1 MTRTKKIIAILSV
14 ITLLGVAIY
23 RVNAND
29 GYEAS
34 AVDAIV
40 NVDEGMMENY
50 DTGEECALGEAS
62 VVDAPELGA
71 DILDYPQGESYFP
84 EYPQEGDNIGL
95 EEQELGDDIDEC
107 LLGEDIDEG
116 LDGEFQAIV
125 PAFGRPDALTLTVL
139 CFYTNVQLTRNVE
152 VAVTWDPIYPD
163 TTPGLF
169 TVSFPAEIIPVV
181 PSGWNLEG
189 AYIRFYVRDPD
200 GNGSTAYFEPFG
212 IVGSIASFTFPFN
225 FDSWGAWHQLPVFEI
240 LWRPEH
246 PPIVKDSRPLPPATL
261 PVFVGDIIE
270 YTITIDNPAVN
281 PLLLLDELPPWRLTT
296 FDGFRV
302 VDDLPNEISLI
313 PGSVSVQGGTGV
325 VDNSNIDNSVIDV
338 TFNLPG
344 ANENSNPVVITFH
357 ALVTTEAFSVDQII
371 NTAYLYNPNTD
382 FPIFDREVI
391 PVGNPPTLVKDIVY
405 INDNPFTGQGV
416 GDGNIITYRLRVN
429 NPNDRTLQNHLVRDD
444 LPPGLSLVGTPW
456 TVPETALVQN
466 QSVGNT
472 LQVILDLSSG
482 NTDIF
487 FTARVDDAM
496 QAVDGIFV
504 NIAYLY
510 GPPAEGGERPQLDQ
524 DRAQVGILPPDV
536 SIEKSASDEEAG
548 PGDDLTYTIV
558 VTNTG
563 GIRLTNLVVTD
574 DLPEELTSPRNLVIT
589 PAGAGSGRFDGQVLT
604 VNIPS
609 LLAGESVTITFVATV
624 ADNVPIDTVIHNTA
638 TVTTDQNVT
647 DDDDATVIVVETPR
661 VSIVKSVPNRWVT
674 PGGHVPY
681 TIVVRNTG
689 NVQLTNLEVIDN
701 LPLLL
706 TNPRN
711 LRITPE
717 EAGTGSFVGQ
727 RLTVNIPVLEIADYV
742 TITFLVTI
750 YEGVD
755 YGTSIRNVATVTTD
769 QNVGDEDEV
778 TVTVPGGGGDDPER
792 APLTGDMGAST
803 PFVIAF
809 LVSLLALIAIS
820 TQESLN
826 KTRKSKRY

>member
-14 ITLLGVAIY
+14 ITLLGVAIFH
-23 RVNAND
+23 VNADD

-40 NVDEGMMENY
+40 NVDEGILENY
-50 DTGEECALGEAS
+50 DTGEEYVSEEANN
-62 VVDAPELGA
+62 VDAPETEA
-71 DILDYPQGESYFP
+71 DILELDYPPGESYFP
-84 EYPQEGDNIGL
+84 EYPPEGDDFGL
-95 EEQELGDDIDEC
+95 DAQECEEIDE
-107 LLGEDIDEG
+107 EVAEDEG
-116 LDGEFQAIV
+116 GGYQSII
-125 PAFGRPDALTLTVL
+125 PMFGRPDALVLTVL
-139 CFYTNVQLTRNVE
+139 CYYTGAPVTRNVD
-152 VAVTWDPIYPD
+152 VPVTWDPEYPD

-169 TVSFPAEIIPVV
+169 TISFPAEVIPMT
-181 PSGWNLEG
+181 PTGWNLEG
-189 AYIRFYVRDPD
+189 AYIRFYVRNQD
-200 GNGSTAYFEPFG
+200 GTDSTAFFEPLNIAG
-212 IVGSIASFTFPFN
+212 DVASFTFPFD
-225 FDSWGAWHQLPVFEI
+225 FDTWGIWHVLPVFEV
-240 LWRPEH
+240 LWRPDH
-246 PPIVKDSRPLPPATL
+246 PPIVKDSRPIPPAAL

-302 VDDLPNEISLI
+302 VDNLPAELSLV
-313 PGSVSVQGGTGV
+313 PGSVSVQGGTGI
-325 VDNSNIDNSVIDV
+325 VDNSDIGNSVVDV

-344 ANENSNPVVITFH
+344 SNEDSNPVVITFH
-357 ALVTTEAFSVDQII
+357 AIVTTEAFLVDQII

-382 FPIFDREVI
+382 FPIFDRETI
-391 PVGNPPTLVKDIVY
+391 PVGSPPTLMKDIVY
-405 INDNPFTGQGV
+405 INDDPFTGQGV
-416 GDGNIITYRLRVN
+416 GDGHIITYRLRVN
-429 NPNDRTLQNHLVRDD
+429 NPNERTLQNHLVRDA
-444 LPPGLSLVGTPW
+444 LPPGLTLVGTPW
-456 TVPETALVQN
+456 TVPEAALVQN
-466 QSVGNT
+466 QSVENT
-472 LQVILDLSSG
+472 LQVILDLPSG

-496 QAVDGIFV
+496 QAVDGLFV

-510 GPPAEGGERPQLDQ
+510 GPPAEGGDRPQLDE
-524 DRAQVGILPPDV
+524 DDAQVGILPPDV
-536 SIEKSASDEEAG
+536 SIEKSVSEEEAG
-548 PGDDLTYTIV
+548 PGDDLIYTII

-563 GIRLTNLVVTD
+563 GIRLTNLVITD
-574 DLPEELTSPRNLVIT
+574 DLPEELVRPRDLVIT
-589 PAGAGSGRFDGQVLT
+589 PAGVGSGRFDGQVMT

-609 LLAGESVTITFVATV
+609 LLSGESVTITFVVTV
-624 ADNVPIDTVIHNTA
+624 ADNVPIDMLIHNIA

-661 VSIVKSVPNRWVT
+661 VSIVKSVPNRWVI

-689 NVQLTNLEVIDN
+689 NVQLTNLEVIDD
-701 LPLLL
+701 LPALL

-769 QNVGDEDEV
+769 QNVEDEDEV
-778 TVTVPGGGGDDPER
+778 TVTVPGGGGDADDPDR
-792 APLTGDMGAST
+792 APLTGDMEAGA
-803 PFVIAF
+803 PFVISL
-809 LVSLLALIAIS
+809 LVSLLTIFAVL
-820 TQESLN
+820 TRESLE
-826 KTRKSKRY
+826 KARRRGRRY